1 MGLWS
6 RFRSR
11 RWWDTSPPL
20 YLCFLVECG
29 LRVVFLQIF
38 CLVLVFG
45 CIFVSNIAFGF
56 FRHKA
61 YSAPLP
67 HASFPAPPVQHFPQ
81 QQRHMDFGGG
91 QQFFTPYQQRVGEPG
106 MVFGIDQSGR
116 VSPSKRVG
124 YR

>member
-11 RWWDTSPPL
+11 RWWDIPILSMSL
-20 YLCFLVECG
+20 FLLGVWTKG
-29 LRVVFLQIF
+29 VFLQIF

-61 YSAPLP
+61 YSAPP
-67 HASFPAPPVQHFPQ
+67 HAPFPSAPVPHFPQ
-81 QQRHMDFGGG
+81 QQRHVDFGGG

-106 MVFGIDQSGR
+106 MVFGVDHSGR